1 MRENR
6 EFSSAGEF
14 QIISVTTF
22 ALKEVEKNS
31 ILCKSGVGMVISSH
45 SVQCGKEAN
54 RSDFT
59 VEQPSKSHL
68 GQVIMANIN

>member
-1 MRENR
+1 MRETR
-6 EFSSAGEF
+6 EFSSAGVF
-14 QIISVTTF
+14 QIISMTTF
-22 ALKEVEKNS
+22 ALKEVEK
-31 ILCKSGVGMVISSH
+31 KSGVGMVISSH

-68 GQVIMANIN
+68 SQVIMANIN

>member
-1 MRENR
+1 M
-6 EFSSAGEF
+6 
-14 QIISVTTF
+14 TTF
-22 ALKEVEKNS
+22 ALKEVEK
-31 ILCKSGVGMVISSH
+31 KSGVGMVISSH

-68 GQVIMANIN
+68 SQVIMANIN